1 MELPT
6 QADLNELWGKLSHEA
21 GRLGREAGK
30 MGRETNIN
38 DMWHALTRANHRSAD
53 HEWLGR
59 ISLFGAGLMVGAGLA
74 LLLSVRAEAQADE
87 HETLAED
94 LH

>member
-6 QADLNELWGKLSHEA
+6 QANLNELWAKLSQEAGKLSHEA
-21 GRLGREAGK
+21 NL
-30 MGRETNIN
+30 N
-38 DMWHALTRANHRSAD
+38 DLWRTVTRSTQRAD

-74 LLLSVRAEAQADE
+74 LLLSVRAEGEVDE
-87 HETLAED
+87 HETVAED

>member
-6 QADLNELWGKLSHEA
+6 QATLNELWGKLSHEA
-21 GRLGREAGK
+21 GKLGHEAGK
-30 MGRETNIN
+30 LSQEANLNELWRTF
-38 DMWHALTRANHRSAD
+38 TRSNQRPD

-74 LLLSVRAEAQADE
+74 LLLTVRAEDEGDE
-87 HETLAED
+87 HETVAED